1 MNFVPLTLGK
11 EFVMP
16 LKGNGKVATSA
27 EAKQLGRFYTSRGHK
42 LRLLKELK
50 MQGSQRIEIR
60 LVSCH
65 DFVQAI

>member
-1 MNFVPLTLGK
+1 
-11 EFVMP
+11 MP

-27 EAKQLGRFYTSRGHK
+27 EAKQLGRCYTSRGHK